1 MSMPDVTPHI
11 AKREWEAP
19 NLGIAS
25 IAANIDRRHQ
35 VWIAD
40 LVVRVECRSLPWC
53 WKVGAYSG
61 AGR

>member
-25 IAANIDRRHQ
+25 IAGNVDRRHQ
-35 VWIAD
+35 VWMTDLRDCGFETWTPFHIA
-40 LVVRVECRSLPWC
+40 C
-53 WKVGAYSG
+53 
-61 AGR
+61 